1 MKNCRCD
8 NGTGIPCEHDMTQ
21 EDGLCDGCRDRSC
34 ETLWRMRQDAIKALE
49 EMRLRPISYPFQ
61 NAWLDFN

>member
-1 MKNCRCD
+1 
-8 NGTGIPCEHDMTQ
+8 MTQ

-34 ETLWRMRQDAIKALE
+34 ETLWRMQQDARKALE